1 MNEDELQYELGLQEE
16 EEDRISQIPI
26 SMWRKKILLFVSKLL
41 NVRDNYPY
49 RWSCKGINYDLVNG
63 KLIKK

>member
-41 NVRDNYPY
+41 NVRD